1 MPSFSVARI
10 NQNGGAP
17 HVEIFFGNGHFA
29 KYEIWLRKQ
38 TSPPPPKRIGFGVNT
53 DNIPDIAP
61 LSDPFPVLN
70 NSVVWWRAAIADPT
84 GTPDAQYIIS
94 VRVIQ
99 DGNVVGMDA
108 KTGQLTGTPVSG
120 FIGLKVV

>member
-1 MPSFSVARI
+1 MPSFPVARI

-38 TSPPPPKRIGFGVNT
+38 TSSSPPKRIGFGVNN
-53 DNIPDIAP
+53 DNLPDIAP
-61 LSDPFPVLN
+61 LTDPFSILDQ
-70 NSVVWWRAAIADPT
+70 SVIWWRAAIADST
-84 GTPDAQYIIS
+84 GTPGAQYIVS
-94 VRVIQ
+94 VRVVQ

-108 KTGQLTGTPVSG
+108 KTGQLTGTPISG
-120 FIGLKVV
+120 FIGLEVV